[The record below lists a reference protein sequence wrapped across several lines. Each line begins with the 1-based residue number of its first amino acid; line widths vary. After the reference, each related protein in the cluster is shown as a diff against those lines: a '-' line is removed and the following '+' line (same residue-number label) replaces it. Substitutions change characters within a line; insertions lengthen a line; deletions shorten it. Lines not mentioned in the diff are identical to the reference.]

1 MDAIV
6 QKYWEAIAG
15 LALALVGALYPDF
28 NQQVSNLLIAV
39 GAFFG
44 ISGGHVAVPHA
55 LTKVTKSGG

>member
-1 MDAIV
+1 MDAVV
-6 QKYWEAIAG
+6 QKYWEAGAG
-15 LALALVGALYPDF
+15 LALALTGVFAPDL

-55 LTKVTKSGG
+55 LAKVSARR